1 MIVQSIS
8 GPYLDAHSDT
18 TTHAMA
24 AIRICFWITLPCTP
38 PDYAY
43 PIHSPNR
50 WTQTI
55 NPMHALLHPALCH
68 EASSGAD
75 LAAVSPVPIPGA
87 DVGQGEL
94 IRGWDKSV
102 VSDSVVRVK
111 DDVWDGIPSGMV
123 SHTARG
129 RCERGARTQAWHTS
143 AAADAA
149 TMLHAVATM
158 LHAVAITF
166 ACRVPTQAWRKCC
179 FRRCSAACP
188 RIASLRLQAPA
199 RVQH

>member
-1 MIVQSIS
+1 MSRGCGACFLSAAPSRLCDPASFGFIYLFVCLSVCLSVCLFVGASVHSNGAMHLCTHDASVHTRTRTHTRARASTCARTHNMIVQSIS

-68 EASSGAD
+68 EAGQFQCRFGSGEP
-75 LAAVSPVPIPGA
+75 SQSRYPIGA

-94 IRGWDKSV
+94 IRGTL
-102 VSDSVVRVK
+102 
-111 DDVWDGIPSGMV
+111 G
-123 SHTARG
+123 
-129 RCERGARTQAWHTS
+129 
-143 AAADAA
+143 
-149 TMLHAVATM
+149 
-158 LHAVAITF
+158 
-166 ACRVPTQAWRKCC
+166 
-179 FRRCSAACP
+179 
-188 RIASLRLQAPA
+188 
-199 RVQH
+199 